1 MFTLVLEECQDTKGG
16 LPTMAFK
23 IFFFEAFL
31 LQGNLPQPFI
41 NQKPEYKLCTERDGK
56 KLQHGDKP

>member
-23 IFFFEAFL
+23 IFFEAFL
-31 LQGNLPQPFI
+31 LQGISRSPLLTK
-41 NQKPEYKLCTERDGK
+41 NQSTNYVQKEMKF
-56 KLQHGDKP
+56 LQHGAKP